1 MNSICLACLLYT
13 LKDKE
18 VNDNFYIE
26 IFYIWLGKVIQ
37 SGGLTS
43 SDFLQI
49 TMDSRTVE
57 YFNSNSSPLPVL
69 LEKLQCSYKIIEVDP
84 PSTSLEGMMNKY
96 NLTEY
101 DQDIYIYCDIDI
113 LISNSFHI
121 LLPEL
126 KDNTAYF
133 CKEGSFS
140 HDNYGEGFNHGISD
154 DLPGF
159 SAGKFVIAGKLI
171 RDSLF
176 NIIKQVC
183 NYSTKFYTVE
193 QPYFNYAIYSL
204 PRDTVSIDT
213 ELLTGYVCFN
223 GNEGYDKNKTIFN
236 DMAGDP
242 ANGEAHL
249 KKIIHMI
256 SLYLSGI
263 Y

>member
-18 VNDNFYIE
+18 VKENLYID
-26 IFYIWLGKVIQ
+26 IFYLWLAKVIQ
-37 SGGLTS
+37 SGDLRS
-43 SDFLQI
+43 NDLLQI
-49 TMDSRTVE
+49 TVDSRTVE
-57 YFNSNSSPLPVL
+57 YFNSNSSALPVL
-69 LEKLQCSYKIIEVDP
+69 LEKIQCPYEIIEVDP

-96 NLTEY
+96 NFTEY
-101 DQDIYIYCDIDI
+101 TQDVYIYCDIDI
-113 LISNSFHI
+113 IISNSFHT
-121 LLPEL
+121 LLPLL
-126 KDNTAYF
+126 KNNTAYF

-140 HDNYGEGFNHGISD
+140 HDNYGESFNHGVSD
-154 DLPGF
+154 DLPGL
-159 SAGKFVIAGKLI
+159 SAGKFIITDKLI

-176 NIIKQVC
+176 NIIRQAC
-183 NYSTKFYTVE
+183 NYSTTFYTVE

-204 PRDTVSIDT
+204 PRDTISVNID
-213 ELLTGYVCFN
+213 LLTEYVSFN

-242 ANGEAHL
+242 ANGEVHL